1 MLSFIPTDLTPL
13 TLATAPG
20 KQLTFWAKQINEG
33 SGSKS
38 ARQNVIKT
46 SCYPKVEDLQAAV
59 AVHCGFDLSLSSI
72 SSAGQQEA
80 TTAITV
86 DQSIINRQWDDL
98 LVLGREWDEDVK
110 ARCIFRLQKHLTDT
124 GLRLGFTRTSE
135 LDATLARFAQIRP
148 AGIQPSQI
156 TLDDL
161 SLVNQETMNKWI
173 TLAELQDLLAL
184 SALHG
189 IYRALN
195 PVTVWLFSYTVTG
208 TISDVAHTVNPPQS
222 INLSV
227 INPGLGLTIPP
238 KFNHQDIMLAACN
251 QEIMALDYLNKQ
263 SGLRQAI
270 KQVED
275 GIVKEIQARYG
286 PKDGKRGSADKQVW
300 EKLKGAITRRERVYK
315 VLQEDFLGSTE
326 SFFAF
331 VIVPTG
337 TSRKRSAQGKEKE
350 VIESLRSYRK
360 IAEAIPKCIDDLVE
374 ERAQPGYTVDGIFQ
388 TDLWDKRWGS
398 KNAWEIWR
406 ELGKERY

>member
-1 MLSFIPTDLTPL
+1 MSSFIPTDLTPL

-46 SCYPKVEDLQAAV
+46 SRYPKVEDLRAAV

-72 SSAGQQEA
+72 SSAGQQQA

-98 LVLGREWDEDVK
+98 LALGREWDEDVK
-110 ARCIFRLQKHLTDT
+110 VGRVFRLQKHLTDT
-124 GLRLGFTRTSE
+124 GLRLGFTRTN
-135 LDATLARFAQIRP
+135 
-148 AGIQPSQI
+148 PSSRYSAI
-156 TLDDL
+156 TNHTRDDL

-227 INPGLGLTIPP
+227 INPGLGLTVLP

-275 GIVKEIQARYG
+275 GIVKEVRARYG
-286 PKDGKRGSADKQVW
+286 PKDGKRGSADKEVW

-331 VIVPTG
+331 FTVPTG

-350 VIESLRSYRK
+350 VVESLRSYRK

-388 TDLWDKRWGS
+388 TDIWDKRWGS